1 MIGQIISHYRIVE
14 KLGGGGMGV
23 VYKAEDVK
31 LGRLLRARASVLCIL
46 RSRLRTKRSNLA
58 RRTHRDRN
66 TALRGG
72 RRKRRLF
79 SCSLSKS
86 PTRSM
91 PLTLLASFPAT
102 SNLPTFS
109 SPSADM
115 PRFSTLGWRP
125 QPSSCYSQSC
135 WLQSSSKGTH
145 RHDRSA
151 PPETMELGL
160 GCRCLHDTHEAIHR
174 LGQL

>member
-1 MIGQIISHYRIVE
+1 MIGQIISHYLIVE

-66 TALRGG
+66 TALQGG
-72 RRKRRLF
+72 RWKRKLF

-115 PRFSTLGWRP
+115 PRFSTLAG
-125 QPSSCYSQSC
+125 
-135 WLQSSSKGTH
+135 
-145 RHDRSA
+145 DRSHHPA
-151 PPETMELGL
+151 
-160 GCRCLHDTHEAIHR
+160 THNPAGSNPLRRVRIGMIAQLLRKRWSWGAR
-174 LGQL
+174 LPLSARHP